1 MKAQKVLLMLPPC
14 KLSVSS
20 KIPHRL
26 ESRERFRT
34 HFFSLPDPLR
44 LQLDLRHWSK
54 HGFYGQ
60 HWTPGYG
67 HLSPT
72 DFVLRRCVTDG
83 IALRSSQEFV
93 VFDSCIFFF
102 FRLFCITRT
111 YGATRCPNIY
121 STQVW
126 RIEWTTQG
134 CQSDNILRQADFCT
148 KLFEFSVHFTFFLL
162 FLNEEILDVVNLLA
176 DRIFI
181 Y

>member
-1 MKAQKVLLMLPPC
+1 MLPPC

-102 FRLFCITRT
+102 FVCFVLRVRTAQRDAQIFTVHKFDGSSGRRRAANLIT
-111 YGATRCPNIY
+111 
-121 STQVW
+121 
-126 RIEWTTQG
+126 
-134 CQSDNILRQADFCT
+134 F
-148 KLFEFSVHFTFFLL
+148 
-162 FLNEEILDVVNLLA
+162 
-176 DRIFI
+176 
-181 Y
+181 